1 VRCARGRRRA
11 PRTPPWSSLQAIHR
25 VVRARRDP
33 RPDAAAAPAGRR
45 PQAGLGNT
53 GILEQALAS
62 GAVDLYPEY
71 TGTIVRELLS
81 RDGNPFARRAEPLAR
96 AAALKAA
103 IPFGFNNTY
112 ALAMTR
118 AKAEALGIA
127 ASPTCSSRR
136 RARSRSASRTSS
148 CSAPTAGP
156 PCARRTARVP
166 ASRSAS
172 ITASPTTPSPQ
183 GRVDVIDVYS
193 TDAKLGRLGLTVLDD
208 DLGFF
213 PKYDAVVLM
222 RADVDAA
229 PLARLAGSIDAAT
242 MIAMNGEVELDG
254 RSFAETG
261 EEVPR
266 RRLRDGVGGERRGGA
281 SASGAAGAS
290 GRRGARAGA
299 APASLVERVFA
310 PDFAR
315 LAGEHLLLVLASL
328 ALALVVGVPLGVA
341 AWRWPRS
348 EPLVL
353 GAVALLQTIPSLALL
368 AFLIALV
375 GAIGVVPA
383 VLALF
388 LYALLPIVRNTHAG
402 LQSVSGGMAQAA
414 LSLGMTARQAL
425 RHVQLPLAAPT
436 LVAGVKTAAVIN
448 VGTRRWPRSS
458 APAGSAS
465 ESSPASP
472 STTAASC
479 SPARCRRRRSRSSS
493 RVPSISPSAG
503 LDTAA
508 ALDHATRARPR
519 ARYRASTPPAR
530 APSTPLRQLRC
541 ISTGWFPRSSHS
553 SSASLSGSRCAGR
566 RSIRASSARRG
577 SCATRSSAAP
587 RERARSSSRRS
598 GDVQRTLLAQQND
611 TARTQNEQIDSFSR
625 QLAALQQHLAESLV
639 QATSAQVEQARLAR
653 DSLDATQARKACAR
667 RRR

>member
-1 VRCARGRRRA
+1 VFTGGVDAA
-11 PRTPPWSSLQAIHR
+11 EPMTPVVVGSKRFTESYVLGEILAQALAGAG
-25 VVRARRDP
+25 VRAVHKP
-33 RPDAAAAPAGRR
+33 
-45 PQAGLGNT
+45 GLGNT

-71 TGTIVRELLS
+71 TGTIVRELLK
-81 RDGNPFARRAEPLAR
+81 REGNPSLEELNRWLAPR
-96 AAALKAA
+96 HLKAA

-118 AKAEALGIA
+118 AKAEALGIRRISDLFKPAGA
-127 ASPTCSSRR
+127 ALSLGLSHEFLQRADGWPALRKAYGARAGEPTGLDHGL
-136 RARSRSASRTSS
+136 AYDAV
-148 CSAPTAGP
+148 AA
-156 PCARRTARVP
+156 
-166 ASRSAS
+166 
-172 ITASPTTPSPQ
+172 

-208 DLGFF
+208 DLAFF

-254 RSFAETG
+254 RSFAETAKKF
-261 EEVPR
+261 
-266 RRLRDGVGGERRGGA
+266 LAGGFAATA
-281 SASGAAGAS
+281 SKAASGASGGSSGGAVGAQAG
-290 GRRGARAGA
+290 GA
-299 APASLVERVFA
+299 AREPARPQASLVERVFA

-328 ALALVVGVPLGVA
+328 ALALIVGVPLGVA

-436 LVAGVKTAAVIN
+436 LIAGVKTAAVIN
-448 VGTRRWPRSS
+448 VGT
-458 APAGSAS
+458 ATMAAFIGAGGFGERIVAGL
-465 ESSPASP
+465 AVND
-472 STTAASC
+472 
-479 SPARCRRRRSRSSS
+479 S
-493 RVPSISPSAG
+493 RVMLAG
-503 LDTAA
+503 ALPAA
-508 ALDHATRARPR
+508 ALALLVQGAFDLAERWSQRGRPR
-519 ARYRASTPPAR
+519 
-530 APSTPLRQLRC
+530 
-541 ISTGWFPRSSHS
+541 
-553 SSASLSGSRCAGR
+553 
-566 RSIRASSARRG
+566 
-577 SCATRSSAAP
+577 
-587 RERARSSSRRS
+587 
-598 GDVQRTLLAQQND
+598 
-611 TARTQNEQIDSFSR
+611 
-625 QLAALQQHLAESLV
+625 
-639 QATSAQVEQARLAR
+639 
-653 DSLDATQARKACAR
+653 
-667 RRR
+667 

>member
-1 VRCARGRRRA
+1 MWVAIGLGLMLVRGVEAAETTPLVVGSKRFTESYVLGEILAQTLRAEGR
-11 PRTPPWSSLQAIHR
+11 
-25 VVRARRDP
+25 
-33 RPDAAAAPAGRR
+33 PAVHK
-45 PQAGLGNT
+45 PGLGNT
-53 GILEQALAS
+53 GILEKALAG

-71 TGTIVRELLS
+71 TGTIVRELLK
-81 RDGNPFARRAEPLAR
+81 RDGNPSLEELNGWLAPR
-96 AAALKAA
+96 HLKAA

-118 AKAEALGIA
+118 SKADALGIRRISDLFKPVGGALTLGLSHEFLQRGDGWPALRKAYGARAKEPIGLDHGLAYDALA
-127 ASPTCSSRR
+127 A
-136 RARSRSASRTSS
+136 
-148 CSAPTAGP
+148 
-156 PCARRTARVP
+156 
-166 ASRSAS
+166 
-172 ITASPTTPSPQ
+172 

-222 RADVDAA
+222 RADVDPT

-254 RSFAETG
+254 RSFAETA
-261 EEVPR
+261 R
-266 RRLRDGVGGERRGGA
+266 KFLAGGFARASAASGA
-281 SASGAAGAS
+281 AGPSASGAAV
-290 GRRGARAGA
+290 GRAPGNAYERPARE
-299 APASLVERVFA
+299 ASLVERVFA

-328 ALALVVGVPLGVA
+328 ALALVVGIPLGVA

-436 LVAGVKTAAVIN
+436 LIAGVKTAAVIN
-448 VGTRRWPRSS
+448 VGT
-458 APAGSAS
+458 ATMAAFIGAGGFGERIVAGL
-465 ESSPASP
+465 AVND
-472 STTAASC
+472 
-479 SPARCRRRRSRSSS
+479 S
-493 RVPSISPSAG
+493 RVMLAGALPAAG
-503 LDTAA
+503 L
-508 ALDHATRARPR
+508 ALMVQGAFDLAERWSRRGRPR
-519 ARYRASTPPAR
+519 
-530 APSTPLRQLRC
+530 
-541 ISTGWFPRSSHS
+541 
-553 SSASLSGSRCAGR
+553 
-566 RSIRASSARRG
+566 
-577 SCATRSSAAP
+577 
-587 RERARSSSRRS
+587 
-598 GDVQRTLLAQQND
+598 
-611 TARTQNEQIDSFSR
+611 
-625 QLAALQQHLAESLV
+625 
-639 QATSAQVEQARLAR
+639 
-653 DSLDATQARKACAR
+653 
-667 RRR
+667 